1 MPVLRD
7 VLDEATQ
14 QLARETYGR
23 RRETTLQ
30 LAVVGREDQLT
41 EVLRRWVRRAQET
54 CANEDLPITQRL
66 NTIVRDAYELL
77 RLEFVDGAASHRD
90 IALVPR
96 IGSVAGILLR
106 DVARTLV
113 DDCRSRRRDRC
124 NWSGRWATL
133 TWTMMAVR
141 PRPFLLL
148 KPPGRLCD
156 VRPPNCH
163 YRMKHEQEPPPL
175 SQLQHQ

>member
-1 MPVLRD
+1 MCQRFVSNLRLVALYYRRLCVNDNAHQFRNSLHSTWPCMCPQRHVMD
-7 VLDEATQ
+7 VG
-14 QLARETYGR
+14 ARSICGSLLLGGR
-23 RRETTLQ
+23 TNS
-30 LAVVGREDQLT
+30 
-41 EVLRRWVRRAQET
+41 LRRFVDGYVVHRR
-54 CANEDLPITQRL
+54 L
-66 NTIVRDAYELL
+66 
-77 RLEFVDGAASHRD
+77 DGAASHGD

-96 IGSVAGILLR
+96 IGSVARMLLR

-133 TWTMMAVR
+133 TWTMTAVR

-156 VRPPNCH
+156 VRPNCH
-163 YRMKHEQEPPPL
+163 YQTKHEQEPPPL
-175 SQLQHQ
+175 LQLQHQ